1 MNRASSVL
9 ETPPAR
15 AEKTCR
21 WRKRESATCDS
32 IITSAGHIQCIA
44 WDALNRLTGITRKS
58 DGAELGTYRYDAL
71 NRRVYRKADE
81 NQDGTSDTERTYVYG
96 GWRVVQERDVASGN
110 VHADYVDGLYIDA
123 HIFSRVDTNGNGDF
137 ADPEEQFYYTTNN
150 LYNVVALVDASGNII
165 ERYEYKPYGE
175 ATVYTDAG
183 PDSTWFT
190 SDDTV
195 GTLSGNYYTFTGR
208 RSDPESELMYF
219 RNRYYSL
226 GLGRFLGRDSA
237 GRRYGS
243 NLYQYVRS
251 NPYYHV
257 DPLGLEEL
265 AYPILALSPSGKW
278 QKWLGGFSIEG
289 ALIIGWT
296 GGWVTL
302 SAEDKAE
309 WGLRVF
315 KDGCCCEAI
324 RKRAYCKIDVDEWTL
339 GLSVTA
345 DAGTYLNVTVNDAPT
360 GHHLETLEWT
370 FTSNVELNLGFVGF
384 QYEWEL
390 GEGTDSSG
398 TISGGLGISIIQW
411 GFYVDADVNKC
422 WYDDDSFETDQNC
435 TMEKVLGTPYEDI
448 SFYDPKFAKAEMKCP
463 KSTRPLYLEK

>member
-123 HIFSRVDTNGNGDF
+123 HIFARVDTNGNGDF

-150 LYNVVALVDASGNII
+150 LYNVVALVDASGKII

-183 PDSTWFT
+183 TDSTWFT
-190 SDDTV
+190 ADDSV
-195 GTLSGNYYTFTGR
+195 GTLSGNKYTFTGR
-208 RSDPESELMYF
+208 RSDPEAELMYF
-219 RNRYYSL
+219 RNRYYSPK
-226 GLGRFLGRDSA
+226 LGRFVQRDLV
-237 GRRYGS
+237 RYVDGM
-243 NLYQYVRS
+243 NLYECTR
-251 NPYYHV
+251 
-257 DPLGLEEL
+257 LE
-265 AYPILALSPSGKW
+265 
-278 QKWLGGFSIEG
+278 F
-289 ALIIGWT
+289 
-296 GGWVTL
+296 
-302 SAEDKAE
+302 
-309 WGLRVF
+309 
-315 KDGCCCEAI
+315 
-324 RKRAYCKIDVDEWTL
+324 
-339 GLSVTA
+339 
-345 DAGTYLNVTVNDAPT
+345 
-360 GHHLETLEWT
+360 
-370 FTSNVELNLGFVGF
+370 
-384 QYEWEL
+384 
-390 GEGTDSSG
+390 
-398 TISGGLGISIIQW
+398 
-411 GFYVDADVNKC
+411 
-422 WYDDDSFETDQNC
+422 
-435 TMEKVLGTPYEDI
+435 
-448 SFYDPKFAKAEMKCP
+448 
-463 KSTRPLYLEK
+463 RPF